1 MRHLDTLKNEAVKRS
16 RLVFLKH
23 TGLLKYMT
31 NKMHNDIYEYI
42 YFIQR
47 NGFVY
52 LSQLM
57 IQDGTIRVK
66 TNEIHF
72 TSP

>member
-1 MRHLDTLKNEAVKRS
+1 
-16 RLVFLKH
+16 
-23 TGLLKYMT
+23 
-31 NKMHNDIYEYI
+31 MHNDIYEYI